1 MCHRDIKPHN
11 IIFEPNNRVKL
22 TDFGTSKK
30 LHEEETLTSTGYK
43 GTINYMA
50 PEVAKWR
57 KWNENNDYDPFKA
70 DMWSLGVTIY

>member
-1 MCHRDIKPHN
+1 M
-11 IIFEPNNRVKL
+11 L

-30 LHEEETLTSTGYK
+30 LEEEETLTSTGYK

-50 PEVAKWR
+50 PEVGKWKR
-57 KWNENNDYDPFKA
+57 KGEKYEYDPFKA